1 MPTVTTAPRET
12 TTRVEFSTVSDWY
25 DNKTILKYG
34 DRAVTVV
41 DALIMRD
48 PLSPF
53 AWSPIGKQMLFQTPY
68 VDIGN
73 EEWVDARL
81 LTVQD

>member
-1 MPTVTTAPRET
+1 MPTVTTAPHET
-12 TTRVEFSTVSDWY
+12 TTRVRFSTVSDWY
-25 DNKTILKYG
+25 DKKTILKYG
-34 DRAVTVV
+34 DRVVTVV
-41 DALIMRD
+41 DALEMRD

-53 AWSPIGKQMLFQTPY
+53 AWSPTGKQMLFYTPY